1 MAARDDN
8 KPNDAIDR
16 TLKPDGA
23 VNEVKLIGRDLSD
36 NERVFKS

>member
-23 VNEVKLIGRDLSD
+23 VNEVIGRDLSD